1 MLPLASSAVP
11 LAGVLI
17 IGGGIVTLVAAV
29 ATVAS
34 FTPTYKGLGWD
45 GKAQMVGGLLAV
57 PGLAAVFAGSA
68 LQLTS
73 NSAALTKVETVGAA
87 IVSASVVVAFA
98 LPIANRGRGKLAA
111 MRQRRREVGA
121 SLRQPPP

>member
-45 GKAQMVGGLLAV
+45 GKAQRAGGLLAV
-57 PGLAAVFAGSA
+57 PGLAAVFAGSTR
-68 LQLTS
+68 QLTS
-73 NSAALTKVETVGAA
+73 HSAALTKVETGWRRHRLSIGRSCLRTSHCQQSKREAGSNAPAA
-87 IVSASVVVAFA
+87 
-98 LPIANRGRGKLAA
+98 
-111 MRQRRREVGA
+111 
-121 SLRQPPP
+121 